1 MMYLSLSAFT
11 IYFSSIN
18 PVFFFFFFFSS
29 RRRHTRFSRD
39 WSSDVCSS
47 DLVVDRIHD
56 DLHERAHDLSSAR
69 RAAHE
74 ERAVVAEDD
83 RRRAGPEHALTG
95 GDRIWPTRTRIEPV
109 HPVGHHDPGA
119 LRHDRGAEAA
129 AELGCE
135 RNEHTVLVDG
145 VHVRRVWQVG
155 HRAEPLLEGLA
166 QSDGDAVKAL
176 GASLRVRAEVLAV
189 EGLQRVRYGR
199 AAGEARQRQDTVLAI
214 AERLRG
220 PLGRLVG
227 REVLAGQDAAQG
239 ANVLDDRRAK
249 LTLVERARSVASQRL
264 ERAREIG
271 LLQTLRRLEAGRRP
285 IGWAAGPVVHTLRL
299 GIAVQPCRVRA
310 EDERPVPIHHEAVV
324 RETDGGIEQ
333 PRPGE
338 LSVPAVRE
346 LVRGDGSWDAER
358 EGPFDVRVTFHR
370 RPAVHPGACVA
381 TRELE

>member
-1 MMYLSLSAFT
+1 MTCTSALMIFR
-11 IYFSSIN
+11 
-18 PVFFFFFFFSS
+18 PPGAP
-29 RRRHTRFSRD
+29 HTRNGRS
-39 WSSDVCSS
+39 
-47 DLVVDRIHD
+47 L
-56 DLHERAHDLSSAR
+56 R
-69 RAAHE
+69 RTI
-74 ERAVVAEDD
+74 V
-83 RRRAGPEHALTG
+83 
-95 GDRIWPTRTRIEPV
+95 
-109 HPVGHHDPGA
+109 
-119 LRHDRGAEAA
+119 
-129 AELGCE
+129 
-135 RNEHTVLVDG
+135 
-145 VHVRRVWQVG
+145 
-155 HRAEPLLEGLA
+155 
-166 QSDGDAVKAL
+166 GDAVKAL
-176 GASLRVRAEVLAV
+176 GAALRVRAEVLAV

-199 AAGEARQRQDTVLAI
+199 AASEARQRQDTVLAI

-220 PLGRLVG
+220 PLVRLVG

-285 IGWAAGPVVHTLRL
+285 IGCAAGPVVHTLRL

-338 LSVPAVRE
+338 LSVSAVRE
-346 LVRGDGSWDAER
+346 LVRGDASWNAER

-381 TRELE
+381 TRELEHLLLRRERRAGRSVERAGLSIAPHHEPGDPTETAADRRNDT